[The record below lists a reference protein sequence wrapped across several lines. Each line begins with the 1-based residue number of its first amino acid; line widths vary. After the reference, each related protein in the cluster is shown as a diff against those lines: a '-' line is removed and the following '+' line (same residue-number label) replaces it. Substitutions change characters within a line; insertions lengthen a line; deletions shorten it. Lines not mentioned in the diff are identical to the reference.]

1 MKCKHLYLFGF
12 LSLMIC
18 VVSHAQTQD
27 APPPSQNQEQGPP
40 PSGGRGQ
47 GRRGSMEGRGTI
59 GKITSMSGN
68 SLVVTRPDGTN
79 VTVNLTDKTEFRMDH
94 QPAKLANFKVGDF
107 VMVRGDENADHTV
120 TAQLL
125 GGRSG
130 NAGPAAGG
138 GGPAFG
144 EMGKDF
150 VAGDVKTIDAP
161 KITILRTDNVTQTLE
176 LNEDTSLR
184 KGRESITMA
193 DIQPGDHIMVRG
205 GMTNNAFQPKSLIV
219 FGAEQWKRMQEM
231 GMAGGAPASPPK
243 DNSQPQKPPEPQH

>member
-150 VAGDVKTIDAP
+150 VAGNVKSIDAP
-161 KITILRTDNVTQTLE
+161 KLTVLRTDNVSQTLE

-193 DIQPGDHIMVRG
+193 DIQLGDHVVVRG
-205 GMTNNAFQPKSLIV
+205 ATQNNVFVPKTLMVLSP
-219 FGAEQWKRMQEM
+219 EQWERMQQFA
-231 GMAGGAPASPPK
+231 AGGGGTVGTAPGSAPAGNPPK
-243 DNSQPQKPPEPQH
+243 P